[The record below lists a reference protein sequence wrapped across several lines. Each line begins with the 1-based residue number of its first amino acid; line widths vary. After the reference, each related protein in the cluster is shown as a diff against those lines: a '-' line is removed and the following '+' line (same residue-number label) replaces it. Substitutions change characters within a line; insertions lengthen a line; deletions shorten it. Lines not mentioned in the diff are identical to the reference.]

1 MIATMC
7 GIFGLISENNIN
19 TEDLNKI
26 TILSEQR
33 GSDSSGLIWFEG
45 DNYFGK
51 KADFKISKLLTETTL
66 SKTRFV
72 MGHSR
77 LITNGLLDNQPVIR
91 GQVSVLHNGII
102 VNHDELWSSIKE
114 NRKYKIDTEIIAAL
128 TNDLLEKGL
137 TVSEIAKRIL
147 NILKGVANCA
157 ILIKNLGKLIL
168 LSNSGSLY
176 LGSKGSTKFF
186 ASEEYTLKSINCKNI
201 VQVRDPVIIDV
212 PSSSNDYEIN
222 EINVRKHNLIPELVL
237 QSSDEALL
245 QYEIPDLKRCT
256 KCILPETMPFIS
268 FNNDGVCNY
277 CENYSIR
284 NNPKPK
290 KNFSG

>member
-128 TNDLLEKGL
+128 
-137 TVSEIAKRIL
+137 
-147 NILKGVANCA
+147 
-157 ILIKNLGKLIL
+157 
-168 LSNSGSLY
+168 
-176 LGSKGSTKFF
+176 
-186 ASEEYTLKSINCKNI
+186 
-201 VQVRDPVIIDV
+201 
-212 PSSSNDYEIN
+212 
-222 EINVRKHNLIPELVL
+222 
-237 QSSDEALL
+237 
-245 QYEIPDLKRCT
+245 
-256 KCILPETMPFIS
+256 
-268 FNNDGVCNY
+268 
-277 CENYSIR
+277 
-284 NNPKPK
+284 
-290 KNFSG
+290 